1 MKPQVVVGPVQ
12 CRRVQFLERL
22 TQILLALARGLVRA
36 QEHHRSH
43 HGRLAPWSVPGGL
56 LLGIPSTVDL
66 LAVHVVVGFK
76 DGFGAA
82 HSGTHASYEW
92 YIDSKRIVLYKIRY
106 TVNCARGPV

>member
-1 MKPQVVVGPVQ
+1 MDLFWVAGSDSSRTFSRELTGRFPTQLFFQQVTLDCNDLYTTYNFV
-12 CRRVQFLERL
+12 
-22 TQILLALARGLVRA
+22 
-36 QEHHRSH
+36 
-43 HGRLAPWSVPGGL
+43 
-56 LLGIPSTVDL
+56 LGIPSTVDL